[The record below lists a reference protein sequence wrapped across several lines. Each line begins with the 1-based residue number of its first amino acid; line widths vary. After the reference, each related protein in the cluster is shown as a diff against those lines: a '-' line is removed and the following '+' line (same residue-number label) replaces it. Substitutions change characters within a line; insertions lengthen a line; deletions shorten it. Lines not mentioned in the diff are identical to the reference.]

1 MNGEFSNNIF
11 KKTVN
16 GNPLVPAGNLFWGN
30 SQGINFY
37 NNMYYGT
44 LTSNTPYSVGTGT
57 KKGPPN
63 VSKLPPLPRSLLTP
77 QVYGVWV
84 ALYSTLLILPHPPT
98 AIHPRMP
105 HIHGRTLTAS
115 LCPPPATHSPR
126 PTSPA

>member
-1 MNGEFSNNIF
+1 MATSGNGAVTKPFLFCEASLADAHVLAHPVCSFDTTSKMNGEFSNNIF

-30 SQGINFY
+30 SQGINFI

-63 VSKLPPLPRSLLTP
+63 VSKWPLPRSL
-77 QVYGVWV
+77 
-84 ALYSTLLILPHPPT
+84 
-98 AIHPRMP
+98 
-105 HIHGRTLTAS
+105 
-115 LCPPPATHSPR
+115 PPPPQCMVCLS
-126 PTSPA
+126 